1 VAQAPVIYLLDA
13 SSYIHRAFHAIRG
26 LSTSEGVPTGAVY
39 GFTQMLLKVIKDA
52 KPDYLAVVYDAKG
65 PTFRHEM
72 YPAYKANRPPLDPG
86 LKTQFPLVRQ
96 VVTALDLPAVEMEG
110 YEADDLMATL
120 AAQAKEKGFEVVL
133 VSGDK
138 DLFQLV
144 DKHITIWDTMKELR
158 LGPEEVSEKLGITPE
173 QVVDY
178 MALTGDSLAEL
189 CGNGH
194 LALTIDPG
202 DGNER
207 YQSIIELG
215 RDTLSQA
222 LDNYFI
228 QSEQLDTRLWLTA
241 SDRCA
246 AGLLIQ
252 ALPPEIST
260 TPHDDDDIWNRVI
273 HLSETLSEGELSD
286 LPAMEILKR
295 LYHEEDVRLFE
306 AEQLYFHCRCN
317 RENIADTL
325 RSLGY
330 AETQSIIDEQGV
342 IKVECNFCKKSYEF
356 DRVDNEAL
364 FAADRPHDLSTT
376 RH

>member
-1 VAQAPVIYLLDA
+1 MPYSTTLPGKDLLHRFLFENTNLRGELVHLDDSWQAVLQRHDYPAPVMNLLGQALAAVTLLGATLKSNGTLILQIQGDGPVSLLVAQVDRQSRLRGMADWHEDA
-13 SSYIHRAFHAIRG
+13 IA
-26 LSTSEGVPTGAVY
+26 
-39 GFTQMLLKVIKDA
+39 
-52 KPDYLAVVYDAKG
+52 
-65 PTFRHEM
+65 
-72 YPAYKANRPPLDPG
+72 
-86 LKTQFPLVRQ
+86 
-96 VVTALDLPAVEMEG
+96 
-110 YEADDLMATL
+110 
-120 AAQAKEKGFEVVL
+120 
-133 VSGDK
+133 
-138 DLFQLV
+138 
-144 DKHITIWDTMKELR
+144 
-158 LGPEEVSEKLGITPE
+158 
-173 QVVDY
+173 
-178 MALTGDSLAEL
+178 ALTNDTLAEL

-222 LDNYFI
+222 LDNYFR

-241 SDRCA
+241 NDRCA

-252 ALPPEIST
+252 ALPPEVSE
-260 TPHDDDDIWNRVI
+260 PPRDDDDIWNRVT
-273 HLSETLSEGELSD
+273 HLSETLSDSELSD

-306 AEQLYFHCRCN
+306 ADQLYFHCRCN
-317 RENIADTL
+317 RENIAATL
-325 RSLGY
+325 RGLGY
-330 AETQSIIDEQGV
+330 AETQSIIEEQGV

-364 FAADRPHDLSTT
+364 FASERPHDLSTT